1 MTFTSFNFLIFFP
14 LTVLACYLTP
24 VKKRWITLLLASYF
38 FYISIQP
45 VYALLTAGI
54 TISTYTFTRWM
65 EITVSEKGK
74 KRLMV
79 ANIVIILT
87 PLFFFK
93 YFGAVNNGL
102 MSWLAGTGLT
112 WPLPEISLILPV
124 GISFYTFM
132 AIGYTVDVYN
142 EEVKTE
148 RNPGILALFVSFF
161 PLVLSG
167 PIERSGNMLP
177 QFRNM
182 GRIEYTNLTSG
193 LKMMVWGYFMKLVV
207 ADRLGLYVDVVYNNI
222 ANHNGTSLLF
232 ASLLHPIQ
240 VYGDFGGY
248 SLIALGTAKILGFNV
263 MVNFNRP
270 FFSVSVAEFW
280 RRWHISLIKW
290 LTDYIYTPLA
300 FSMRRKGMTGIVIAL
315 LITFL
320 LSGIWHEANWTFII
334 WGLMQGIFL
343 SFEAITN
350 RKRISVES
358 RYRLNKKPYYI
369 LFNIVLTYILFTSS
383 LIFGRAENVNDALL
397 IYQKIFTAPGPLYIE
412 KSTLI
417 YSFIGVSI
425 LFIKDFKD
433 EYFPGKLEF
442 FNNRSTVIRF
452 ASYIVVI
459 FIILLTGVLNG
470 SQFIY
475 FQF

>member
-1 MTFTSFNFLIFFP
+1 MAFTSFNFLIFFP

-24 VKKRWITLLLASYF
+24 ARNRWITLLLASYF
-38 FYISIQP
+38 FYININP
-45 VYALLTAGI
+45 VYAVLTAGI
-54 TISTYTFTRWM
+54 TLSTYFFARWM
-65 EITVSEKGK
+65 EQSGSDKGRR
-74 KRLMV
+74 RLMIT
-79 ANIVIILT
+79 NILLILM

-93 YFGAVNNGL
+93 YFGAINNVL
-102 MSWLAGTGLT
+102 MSLLTGIGLR

-142 EEVKTE
+142 EEVKAE
-148 RNPGILALFVSFF
+148 RNPGILALFISFF

-177 QFRNM
+177 QFRNI
-182 GRIEYTNLTSG
+182 GRIEYSNLTTG

-222 ANHNGTSLLF
+222 AHHNGTSLLF

-248 SLIALGTAKILGFNV
+248 SLIALGTARILGFNV

-270 FFSVSVAEFW
+270 FFSVSIAELW

-320 LSGIWHEANWTFII
+320 ISGIWHGAQWTFII

-343 SFEAITN
+343 SIEAVTN
-350 RKRISVES
+350 RKRISLES
-358 RYRLNKKPYYI
+358 KYGLNKKPYYI
-369 LFNIVLTYILFTSS
+369 IFNIVLTYILFTSS
-383 LIFGRAENVNDALL
+383 LIFSRSETVQDALL
-397 IYQKIFTAPGPLYIE
+397 IYQKIFTAAGPLYIE
-412 KSTLI
+412 KTTLI
-417 YSFIGVSI
+417 YSLMGVLM
-425 LFIKDFKD
+425 LFLKDFTD
-433 EYFPGKLEF
+433 EYFHGRFEF
-442 FNNRSTVIRF
+442 FANSSIYVRF
-452 ASYIVVI
+452 ASYIAVI

-470 SQFIY
+470 GQFIY